1 MRAGELDVNSLG
13 AGVTAPDTSTYST
26 FMDAS
31 TFCAVVGHSPTGVSV
46 VTARDADGCS
56 HGITVSSYASLSLD
70 PPLMLI
76 CIDARSR
83 IHPVLSAARSFAVNI
98 LSAEQESVAR
108 QFSSRAEDRFAG
120 VLCSVGQSGD
130 LLISDALAFLECRL
144 VDVVGA
150 GDHTIF
156 IGAVSAA
163 GARDGN
169 PLLRYRGAY
178 TEPLIL
184 RPQTSECNVE
194 IGLRLLETKELCVH
208 RDDHRAQ

>member
-1 MRAGELDVNSLG
+1 MTDMRVRDLDVTALG
-13 AGVTAPDTSTYST
+13 ADVMTPEKSARSAFVDP
-26 FMDAS
+26 S
-31 TFCAVVGHSPTGVSV
+31 TFCAVLGHSPCGVSV

-83 IHPVLSAARSFAVNI
+83 IHPVLSVAHSFAVNI
-98 LSAEQESVAR
+98 LSAEQEWLAR
-108 QFSSRAEDRFAG
+108 QFSSRADDRFAG
-120 VLCSVGQSGD
+120 VSCSLGKSGD

-144 VDVVGA
+144 VDAVRA

-163 GARDGN
+163 GAREGT

-178 TEPLIL
+178 TEPRAR
-184 RPQTSECNVE
+184 RPV
-194 IGLRLLETKELCVH
+194 
-208 RDDHRAQ
+208 DM

>member
-1 MRAGELDVNSLG
+1 MTDVRVRELDVTPPG
-13 AGVTAPDTSTYST
+13 ARATAPHKSTYSACV
-26 FMDAS
+26 DPS
-31 TFCAVVGHSPTGVSV
+31 TFCAVVGRSPSGVSV

-76 CIDARSR
+76 CIDTRSR
-83 IHPVLSAARSFAVNI
+83 IHPVLSVARSFAVNI
-98 LSAEQESVAR
+98 LSADQESLAC
-108 QFSSRAEDRFAG
+108 QFSSRTEDRFAG
-120 VLCSVGQSGD
+120 VLCSPGKSGD

-144 VDVVGA
+144 VDAVRA

-163 GARDGN
+163 GAREGN

-178 TEPLIL
+178 TEPLTR
-184 RPQTSECNVE
+184 RPA
-194 IGLRLLETKELCVH
+194 
-208 RDDHRAQ
+208 DM